1 MSMNTEIQ
9 DKAMASS
16 GEKCLRV
23 HSYESMG
30 TFDGPGLRYVVFL
43 QGCPFRCLYCANP
56 DTIDAVGESKV
67 TSPDYIVEQAVSMKP
82 FFGKR
87 GGITFSGGE
96 PTMQAEVLIPLF
108 RRLRDAG
115 IHICID
121 TNGGIW
127 NKHVEELLGLTD
139 LVLLDVKEINN
150 ERHEAITARPNTQTL
165 RTAEWLEQNGRP
177 FWLRYVL
184 VPGLSDAEADLRAL
198 GEHFGKYKNIQ
209 RVELL
214 PYHTLGVHKYE
225 AMGWEYKLAGTKEN
239 TPQQLETAERIL
251 REYFPQLVVN

>member
-1 MSMNTEIQ
+1 MQI
-9 DKAMASS
+9 
-16 GEKCLRV
+16 RV

-56 DTIDAVGESKV
+56 DTIDAVGES
-67 TSPDYIVEQAVSMKP
+67 TLTDPSYIVGQAVSFKP

-96 PTMQAEVLIPLF
+96 PTVQAEALIPLF
-108 RRLRDAG
+108 EKLKAEG
-115 IHICID
+115 IHICVD
-121 TNGGIW
+121 SNGAIW
-127 NKHVEELLGLTD
+127 NKHVEHLWALAD
-139 LVLLDVKEINN
+139 LVMLDIKEFNPQRHQHITGRSN
-150 ERHEAITARPNTQTL
+150 EQPLKTAAWFEAHEH
-165 RTAEWLEQNGRP
+165 P

-184 VPGLSDAEADLRAL
+184 VPGVSDFEEDLHAL
-198 GEHFGKYKNIQ
+198 GKHFAPYTQLQ

-225 AMGWEYKLAGTKEN
+225 ALGWDYKLKDTPVN
-239 TPQQLETAERIL
+239 TDEQKQKAADIL
-251 REYFPQLVVN
+251 RTYFGDRLVVN